1 MGTTS
6 STLDHPSRTAAVIG
20 TEDEALTIIR
30 TLADVLGGAAS
41 VPGTAE
47 LRLELLSRS
56 GLLGIS
62 VPTDNGGIDVSNT
75 VLATVCCEAAARS
88 APLAEILAA
97 HFVGLEW
104 LRSHGT
110 EGQQKTVF
118 AAALA
123 GARVARGAARSG
135 EALPLVSNGVAL
147 RLGGEV
153 LCTPCARHADWM
165 LLPVQ
170 TGGRAVKLVLP
181 VRSEG
186 VHFVANT
193 CEPAPGAAQ
202 AAEHVLLKDVAA
214 EPDFLLQATGD
225 AASVGVPRS
234 LGLLLEAACRLGAAR
249 GVLERLLDAGD
260 ADPLAVGLFTSRLA
274 ATEAIIA
281 DAGRAIDAAQIG
293 LADQHRI
300 NAFQASA
307 SALASA
313 QALTYEAVSAGQ
325 EPPADVQL
333 TAQAM
338 EVLEQSGR
346 ITIDAHRN
354 GAPQDD

>member
-1 MGTTS
+1 MGTIS

-30 TLADVLGGAAS
+30 TLAGVFGGTTGE
-41 VPGTAE
+41 PGTAE

-56 GLLGIS
+56 GLFGIS

-75 VLATVCCEAAARS
+75 VLATICCEAAVRS
-88 APLAEILAA
+88 APLADILAA
-97 HFVGLEW
+97 HFVGLES

-110 EGQQKTVF
+110 EGQRKTVF

-135 EALPLVSNGVAL
+135 EALPILSNGVSL
-147 RLGGEV
+147 RVGGEV
-153 LCTPCARHADWM
+153 FCTPCARHADWM

-170 TGGRAVKLVLP
+170 TGGRTGKLLLP
-181 VRSEG
+181 VRAEG

-214 EPDFLLQATGD
+214 EPDFLLQASGD
-225 AASVGVPRS
+225 SAPVAVPRS

-249 GVLERLLDAGD
+249 GVLERLLDTGD
-260 ADPLAVGLFTSRLA
+260 ADPLAVGLFTARLA

-313 QALTYEAVSAGQ
+313 QAVAHDAASAGR
-325 EPPADVQL
+325 EAPADIPL

-338 EVLEQSGR
+338 EALAESGR
-346 ITIDAHRN
+346 ITIDAHRSG
-354 GAPQDD
+354 GARDG